1 MHLKCTW
8 HGNKKQRSTVDAIG
22 KKIASEQKF
31 LQNHVAEFL
40 RMRTN
45 TLKSLLY
52 DKHKQVVGPIDMK

>member
-1 MHLKCTW
+1 M
-8 HGNKKQRSTVDAIG
+8 DAIG